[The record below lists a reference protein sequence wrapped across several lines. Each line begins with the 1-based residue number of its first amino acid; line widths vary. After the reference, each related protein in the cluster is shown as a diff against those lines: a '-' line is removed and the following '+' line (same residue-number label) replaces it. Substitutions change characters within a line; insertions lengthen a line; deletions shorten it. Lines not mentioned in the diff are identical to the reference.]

1 MEFLSSKFQDEVKE
15 IKKQNTDLQ
24 VEWTKNNKTSERMFE
39 ELETGQIRS
48 VNELEKV
55 YDLKIKLQKEK
66 YLALEQ

>member
-1 MEFLSSKFQDEVKE
+1 
-15 IKKQNTDLQ
+15 
-24 VEWTKNNKTSERMFE
+24 MFD

-66 YLALEQ
+66 YLALEQQNMQQKMRYETMISKIENNYHNDIEKVRK